1 MNQQVAN
8 KRIAKN
14 TIALYIRMFVIMAV
28 SLYTSRIILQVLGI
42 SDFGLYNVIG
52 GIVASFSMLSAALT
66 VGTQRFLSYAMGE
79 GDEEK
84 LQKTFS
90 IALGLHIFL
99 AIILLILAE
108 TIGLWFVYN
117 YLNIPNGR
125 FSAAIWVYQFSVI
138 AFLVNLVQVPFQSC
152 LISHEKM
159 NIYAYMSI
167 YDVVM
172 KLLVLFV
179 IQVIPIDKL
188 ILYGLMI
195 LIIQVSSV
203 LIYNFYCRK
212 NFEECSW
219 KIKTDKKL
227 TSEMLSYTG
236 WNLFGGSLGFVTG
249 QGINILLNIFCGTT
263 VNAARGLSMNINNII
278 TQFVSNFQTAV
289 NPQIVKQY
297 AAKEYDY
304 LYRLVINNARL
315 AEYLYLLIAI
325 PIFIEIDFLLDLWL
339 VEVPEYTSIFIRIII
354 IQSALSPIDYP
365 VGMLIHASGK
375 MKWPSIITVIPLYS
389 IFIISYFLL
398 KNGYTPVSV
407 YIVSA
412 VLFIWR
418 NITNMYFA
426 NKYSGISI
434 SLIIR
439 SIYMNTLLGCVV
451 MFIIPYLI
459 SSQISYGWERF
470 IIVSIVS
477 ILWSCIIIYFL
488 GLTKNLRILVKN
500 KIRQTLNNIIFK

>member
-203 LIYNFYCRK
+203 LIYNF
-212 NFEECSW
+212 
-219 KIKTDKKL
+219 
-227 TSEMLSYTG
+227 
-236 WNLFGGSLGFVTG
+236 
-249 QGINILLNIFCGTT
+249 
-263 VNAARGLSMNINNII
+263 
-278 TQFVSNFQTAV
+278 
-289 NPQIVKQY
+289 
-297 AAKEYDY
+297 
-304 LYRLVINNARL
+304 
-315 AEYLYLLIAI
+315 
-325 PIFIEIDFLLDLWL
+325 
-339 VEVPEYTSIFIRIII
+339 
-354 IQSALSPIDYP
+354 
-365 VGMLIHASGK
+365 
-375 MKWPSIITVIPLYS
+375 
-389 IFIISYFLL
+389 
-398 KNGYTPVSV
+398 
-407 YIVSA
+407 
-412 VLFIWR
+412 
-418 NITNMYFA
+418 
-426 NKYSGISI
+426 
-434 SLIIR
+434 
-439 SIYMNTLLGCVV
+439 
-451 MFIIPYLI
+451 
-459 SSQISYGWERF
+459 
-470 IIVSIVS
+470 
-477 ILWSCIIIYFL
+477 
-488 GLTKNLRILVKN
+488 
-500 KIRQTLNNIIFK
+500 